1 VLCGDSSGYAK
12 LSWIDFS
19 DTIKYICTRPNTGE
33 YDCVAV
39 ILARDLFWKST
50 RVELVEGNDIKKLG
64 VAITGILPMIST
76 MKATIA
82 QDKAY
87 GLYAILQFLGI
98 TMTDPDYSKSVEKT
112 FEELA
117 FALIRDTRS
126 LQMLRYVCTNG
137 RKPGLPSWVPDWEGK
152 HSISYELDP
161 TLAYTHTSV
170 VDQPQKKH
178 LRIAG
183 RGVDRVKIRA
193 LADFSAVN
201 EFLLKTEHVMV
212 LSNEEETFQ
221 THMPKISIWKEWLKL
236 VQGIKSYPTKKS
248 VLAALLET
256 LTQGSMT
263 TAEDLKAFEVWY
275 SVLQYPESCTYDISN
290 AAEATYDLELKDE
303 LGKGY
308 WTDGIRACVTIV
320 LALYYSDAA
329 SRNGKSLPYARQL
342 KNLYRK
348 IFGLSPERAFFIT
361 HSGYMGSGY
370 HKLREGDNIVLFQGT
385 KEPMILRSV
394 VGGCHEF
401 IGTAYVSGLVD
412 INTEGNDTDKDLEKF
427 ILI

>member
-19 DTIKYICTRPNTGE
+19 DTIKYICTRPNTEE
-33 YDCVAV
+33 YDCVTA
-39 ILARDLFWKST
+39 ILARDLLWKST
-50 RVELVEGNDIKKLG
+50 RVELAGENAMERMGG
-64 VAITGILPMIST
+64 AITRILPMISS

-87 GLYAILQFLGI
+87 GIYTILQLFGI

-117 FALIRDTRS
+117 FALMRDTRS

-137 RKPGLPSWVPDWEGK
+137 RKPGLPSWVPDWEGN
-152 HSISYELDP
+152 HFISHELDA
-161 TLAYTHTSV
+161 TSAYTHTTV
-170 VDQPQKKH
+170 VDQPQEKH

-183 RGVDRVKIRA
+183 RRVDGVKVRA
-193 LADFSAVN
+193 LADFNAVN
-201 EFLLKTEHVMV
+201 EFLLRTEHAMV
-212 LSNEEETFQ
+212 LSNEEEAFQ
-221 THMPKISIWKEWLKL
+221 KHMPKISIWKEWLKL
-236 VQGIKSYPTKKS
+236 VQGIKSYPTKES

-275 SVLQYPESCTYDISN
+275 SVLQYPESCTHDVSN
-290 AAEATYDLELKDE
+290 AAKATHDLELEDE
-303 LGKGY
+303 LGKGH
-308 WTDGIRACVTIV
+308 WTDDIRARVTIV

-329 SRNGKSLPYARQL
+329 SRDGRSLPYAQQL
-342 KNLYRK
+342 KDLYRK

-361 HSGYMGSGY
+361 HSGYIGTGY

-385 KEPMILRSV
+385 NEPMILRSV
-394 VGGCHEF
+394 EGDRHEL
-401 IGTAYVSGLVD
+401 IGTAYVCGLVD
-412 INTEGNDTDKDLEKF
+412 INADTDKDLEEF